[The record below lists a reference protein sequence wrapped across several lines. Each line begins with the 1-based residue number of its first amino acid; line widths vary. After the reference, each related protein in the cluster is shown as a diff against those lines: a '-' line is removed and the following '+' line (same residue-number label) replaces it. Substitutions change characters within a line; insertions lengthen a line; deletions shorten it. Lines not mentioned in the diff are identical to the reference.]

1 MEKSHGIFTLGFIQS
16 CLANAS
22 LLSVVTVALRGLHS
36 LALGIGTPWYGDPL
50 VWRPLGYGDLLAW
63 DLLGQGPCEHKT
75 PWAWGLL
82 GYGDFLGMWMFWV
95 WGPLVYWDPFDTGP
109 LGMRSS

>member
-22 LLSVVTVALRGLHS
+22 LLSVVTAAPRGLHS
-36 LALGIGTPWYGDPL
+36 LALGIGTLWYRDPM

-63 DLLGQGPCEHKT
+63 
-75 PWAWGLL
+75 
-82 GYGDFLGMWMFWV
+82 
-95 WGPLVYWDPFDTGP
+95 GP
-109 LGMRSS
+109 LGTGTP